1 VEIRDTRYARAPD
14 GAYIAY
20 QVVGD
25 GPIDLSWQLE
35 FFGNVDLIWEVPD
48 LSSHLRRLS
57 EFCRVIV
64 HDRRGTGLSSRNVPA
79 PNLETRVADLRA
91 VLDAVGS
98 ERPVLGSAIEGGAP
112 DVLFAATDPDRVRS
126 IVWYGPAARIA
137 WAPDYPWG
145 LGPDYFDRDQRSLEV
160 WGTAAYGEAFA
171 EMEATVGHI
180 VGPEEHGIRAMISR
194 HTATPDVAQELSRVW
209 YETDI
214 RPLLPSVRAP
224 ALLISHDAEER
235 DVAEMEHVASLM
247 PNATTLVIPGAA
259 QVDNYGPV
267 TDAIRDFLGVAPAP
281 TGLDTILSTV
291 LFTDIVG
298 STERQAALGD
308 RGWKQLVERHHATIR
323 TALER
328 WRGTEN
334 DTAGDG
340 FYATFDGP
348 ARAIRCALEVAD
360 HVRDLG
366 IEIRAGVHT
375 GECEIIDG
383 KSGGLTVMI
392 GARIAALADG
402 SQILISQTVKDLV
415 AGSGLSF
422 RDAGEHTLK
431 GVPERW
437 RLYEAVG

>member
-91 VLDAVGS
+91 VLDTVGS

-145 LGPDYFDRDQRSLEV
+145 LGPDYFERDQRSLEV

-171 EMEATVGHI
+171 EMEATVGHV
-180 VGPEEHGIRAMISR
+180 VGPEEHGVRAMISR

-224 ALLISHDAEER
+224 ALLISHDAEVR

-291 LFTDIVG
+291 LFTDIIG

-383 KSGGLTVMI
+383 KSGGLTVTI

-402 SQILISQTVKDLV
+402 SQVLISQTVKDLV

-431 GVPERW
+431 GVPEQW

>member
-1 VEIRDTRYARAPD
+1 
-14 GAYIAY
+14 
-20 QVVGD
+20 
-25 GPIDLSWQLE
+25 
-35 FFGNVDLIWEVPD
+35 
-48 LSSHLRRLS
+48 
-57 EFCRVIV
+57 
-64 HDRRGTGLSSRNVPA
+64 
-79 PNLETRVADLRA
+79 
-91 VLDAVGS
+91 
-98 ERPVLGSAIEGGAP
+98 
-112 DVLFAATDPDRVRS
+112 LFAATDPDRVRS

-145 LGPDYFDRDQRSLEV
+145 LGPDYFARDQRSLEV

-366 IEIRAGVHT
+366 IEVRAGVHT

-383 KSGGLTVMI
+383 KSGGLTVTI
-392 GARIAALADG
+392 GARIAALAGG